1 MVTMVSRS
9 ASVFAGLALG
19 VFGLASLPALSAVAA
34 SPDSATPSTIHKAV
48 WPLGLPAAYSVPSQ
62 GYLQTN
68 YHGAPIAIAS
78 LTKMMTAVV
87 VEQHL
92 PLGLTGTGPSW
103 IVTARD
109 VKLTKAIAKVGGV
122 TITVRVGEQ
131 LSEHL
136 LLKGLLVRSANN
148 FAVMLAELTHMRL
161 SSFVWAM
168 NQEAKAL
175 GMNQTHYVDPH
186 GLSDSDTSTPTDQ
199 LIVAAKMETYPLLRQ
214 IAAMTAVDVPIDGWV
229 ATWTPMLGH
238 YGIIGVKTGT
248 TDTAGGCDVMLV
260 LPHVGRVA
268 TPVYIAVFGAR
279 SKDELA
285 TAGNVALTIER
296 QVAAYIKAHPP
307 TTTTTV
313 PTTTTSSSTT
323 TTTTLTTTTTEVP

>member
-1 MVTMVSRS
+1 MVTMASRS
-9 ASVFAGLALG
+9 VTIFSGLVLAALSI
-19 VFGLASLPALSAVAA
+19 ASLPALAA
-34 SPDSATPSTIHKAV
+34 TAAAPSQPTPSTIAKAT
-48 WPLGLPAAYSVPSQ
+48 WPLGLPAAYWVPSE
-62 GYLQTN
+62 GYAQTN
-68 YHGAPIAIAS
+68 YHGKAMAMAS

-92 PLGLTGTGPSW
+92 PLGLRGTGPSW
-103 IVTARD
+103 IVTAGD

-136 LLKGLLVRSANN
+136 LLEGLLVRSANN
-148 FAVMLAELTHMRL
+148 YAVMLSELTGLKL

-168 NQEAKAL
+168 DQEAKAL
-175 GMNQTHYVDPH
+175 GMKQTHYVDPH
-186 GLSDSDTSTPTDQ
+186 GLNDGDTSTPADQ
-199 LIVAAKMETYPLLRQ
+199 LIIARTLETYPLLAN
-214 IAAMTAVDVPIDGWV
+214 IAAMTSVDVPIDGWV

-268 TPVYIAVFGAR
+268 TPVYVAVFGAR
-279 SKDELA
+279 SNDELA

-307 TTTTTV
+307 TTTTT
-313 PTTTTSSSTT
+313 TT
-323 TTTTLTTTTTEVP
+323 TTTTSTTLPPP